1 MQNVVQY
8 GARSSVSVLLGALCI
23 KETLLLWWTQGKQ
36 LRMSG
41 SLRFRPSVPGNE
53 GANTVCISKYKQQ
66 FMFQIINTFCL
77 SKTKHNS
84 YIYDIY
90 FKYNWL

>member
-8 GARSSVSVLLGALCI
+8 GARSSVSVFLGAVCI

-53 GANTVCISKYKQQ
+53 GANTVCILKIQIQ
-66 FMFQIINTFCL
+66 F
-77 SKTKHNS
+77 
-84 YIYDIY
+84 Y
-90 FKYNWL
+90 FKLQIHFVFQKPNTNHE

>member
-8 GARSSVSVLLGALCI
+8 GARSSVSVFLGAVCI

-41 SLRFRPSVPGNE
+41 SLRFRPSVPGSE
-53 GANTVCISKYKQQ
+53 SADTIYISQTKIQIGKRKQ
-66 FMFQIINTFCL
+66 
-77 SKTKHNS
+77 
-84 YIYDIY
+84 
-90 FKYNWL
+90 